1 MEANIQIFSNPQFG
15 QIRTAN
21 NNGEPAFCL
30 ADLCRV
36 LNLRTDGVFPR
47 LKKDGYNLIGVTDSL
62 GRDQQTYFINEQNLY
77 KVIMRSD
84 KNEAVQ
90 FQDWVCG
97 EILPAIR
104 KHGGYLTSQ
113 KVEEA
118 LLNPDTLIQLATN
131 LKEERQR
138 RQLAESKASLL
149 EEVTREQAPKVQYY
163 NTVLISE
170 SNYITNQIASEL
182 GISAITLNKKL
193 KEKKVQYKLNG
204 QWLLYAEYRDK
215 GYTKTNTYPYPS
227 SDGSIKTSM
236 QTVWTEKGREFI
248 HKMLNQ

>member
-36 LNLRTDGVFPR
+36 LNLRTDGVLPR